1 MTRTQLHFRQLP
13 ELAGAPERE
22 CFVYADAIDGVFQ
35 RGRTNLTLF
44 VGGNWIE
51 VLGDYRQ
58 LADLLEALA
67 FNPTPYG
74 YAIRIDGPATA

>member
-1 MTRTQLHFRQLP
+1 MTRIQLHFRQLP

-51 VLGDYRQ
+51 VLGDYHV
-58 LADLLEALA
+58 LARRLMDCEAA
-67 FNPTPYG
+67 EMVPG
-74 YAIRIDGPATA
+74 AIRIDGPATA